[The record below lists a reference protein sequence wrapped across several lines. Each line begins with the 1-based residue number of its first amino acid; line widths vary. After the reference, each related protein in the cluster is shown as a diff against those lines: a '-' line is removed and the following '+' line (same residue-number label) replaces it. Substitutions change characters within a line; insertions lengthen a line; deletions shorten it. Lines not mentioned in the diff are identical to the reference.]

1 MTRGA
6 ATRPPLLGILATLAG
21 LTMITSCTT
30 PLVPR
35 PTQEASCPAGWRAA
49 VVFSSQIDTESDL
62 AFLGPDSIL
71 ERRRLPYQGFSPA
84 PGSVRDQNGTDV
96 WLAANGNVARDTT
109 HLVHFSTA
117 TCGIDAFQVP
127 EPVIR
132 SVITTPDGG
141 VVSSNSPVSGA
152 EVRWRTARG
161 TLVADTTLPDLD
173 ITAWEHHG
181 TELIGIGTEVPT
193 DQTVVVQLSTPSLTE
208 TRRVVLPGMV
218 SPGRGTAII
227 GNSLYYTESTGPG
240 DAEGTVLANLDL
252 DTFVAEPVA
261 RMGPSPFL
269 IAQAPDSL
277 YVANT
282 FVNPG
287 FRPMAEYRTVS
298 RFMLDTKEVTTFEVG
313 GPLLDIALAGK
324 ELIVAAGDEKGANV
338 SRFDR
343 FTGQRL
349 GQIHIP
355 APPGKLYYLANLILA
370 PPPNQN

>member
-1 MTRGA
+1 
-6 ATRPPLLGILATLAG
+6 
-21 LTMITSCTT
+21 MITSCTT
-30 PLVPR
+30 PLVPQ
-35 PTQEASCPAGWRAA
+35 PTQEANCPAGWRAA

-62 AFLGPDSIL
+62 AFLGSDNIL
-71 ERRRLPYQGFSPA
+71 ERRRIPYQGFSPA
-84 PGSVRDQNGTDV
+84 PGAVRDQDGTDV
-96 WLAANGNVARDTT
+96 WMAANGNVARDKT

-117 TCGIDAFQVP
+117 TCGINAFQVP

-132 SVITTPDGG
+132 SLITTPDGG
-141 VVSSNSPVSGA
+141 VASSNSPVSGA
-152 EVRWRTARG
+152 EVRWRTAHG

-240 DAEGTVLANLDL
+240 DAEGTVLAKLDL

-324 ELIVAAGDEKGANV
+324 ELIVAAGDEKGAIV

-370 PPPNQN
+370 PPPGQN